1 MLKNKNIARLKVNT
15 IKLFIKIYSKI
26 NNNNKN
32 TKLMII
38 YIYSLNKIIFNLYT
52 FILNDLLIIL
62 FYFFFLK
69 KKIQKECKSEGKL
82 INLKFLYNI

>member
-1 MLKNKNIARLKVNT
+1 
-15 IKLFIKIYSKI
+15 
-26 NNNNKN
+26 
-32 TKLMII
+32 MII